1 MNRSFWAWVGC
12 AALLAACA
20 PALDWREL
28 RPEGSGLA
36 LLMPCK
42 PDSQARHVG
51 LASTQVRL
59 ALYACSAGG
68 VTWGVAFADI
78 GDPARV
84 GAALDELRA
93 SAAKNLGAAEAV
105 ELPLQVAGATP
116 NPSSRRV
123 QFPGRMPDGR
133 AVTEQTA
140 VFAKGTRVYQ
150 AVAVGQALEPEAV
163 AMFFGSLR
171 LLP

>member
-1 MNRSFWAWVGC
+1 MNRSFWAGLGT
-12 AALLAACA
+12 AGLLAACA

-36 LLMPCK
+36 VLMPCK
-42 PDSQARHVG
+42 PDQQARRVS

-59 ALYACSAGG
+59 VLHACSAAGT
-68 VTWGVAFADI
+68 TWGVAFTDI

-84 GAALDELRA
+84 GAALDELRV
-93 SAAKNLGAAEAV
+93 SAAKNLGAAEAT

-116 NPSSRRV
+116 NPASQRV
-123 QFPGRMPDGR
+123 QFQGHMPDGR
-133 AVTEQTA
+133 SVTEQTA
-140 VFAKGTRVYQ
+140 VFAKGTRVFQ
-150 AVAVGQALEPEAV
+150 AVAVGPTLEPEAV
-163 AMFFGSLR
+163 ATFFGSLR